1 MMVCCCIPLFDLGWE
16 SPAAPCKSQHCWQ
29 PNQQQLILLGKR
41 FVRKVLSSPYPYAFC
56 SHYIYSFTCFL
67 FISVTKFMCES
78 PELRKISLFLPLL
91 PPPPREDTL
100 KCLSISLKR
109 AFLHLLAFP
118 CCSSLLF
125 GMNYVV
131 SSVLSTSPVRQCAKR
146 CMQEKD
152 KWRERKWISGY

>member
-91 PPPPREDTL
+91 SPPPREDTKVFEHFL
-100 KCLSISLKR
+100 KKGFSPPPGLPML
-109 AFLHLLAFP
+109 FFP
-118 CCSSLLF
+118 FVWDELCGVKCPQHFSSLPMCKEMHA
-125 GMNYVV
+125 GEGQVKREKMN
-131 SSVLSTSPVRQCAKR
+131 
-146 CMQEKD
+146 
-152 KWRERKWISGY
+152 